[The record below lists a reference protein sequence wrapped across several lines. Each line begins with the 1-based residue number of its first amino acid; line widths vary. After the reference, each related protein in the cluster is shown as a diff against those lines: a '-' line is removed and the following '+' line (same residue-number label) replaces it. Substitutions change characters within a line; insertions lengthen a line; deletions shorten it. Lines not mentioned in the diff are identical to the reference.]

1 MGGRNDPNENPTANS
16 KSSTLP
22 PNRDIESDTTV
33 DIPSHNTKDMKA
45 KEKELQDKEAE
56 LKKKEEDLRKREAA
70 IARSGVVI
78 DDNNWPPFYPII
90 HHDIKSE
97 IPIHLQKV
105 QYVAF
110 GSWLGIM
117 LCLVWNL
124 VAVSVAW
131 YEGEG
136 VTIWLC
142 AVIYVILGIPMSYY
156 LWYRPLYRA
165 MRADSAVKFTFFLI
179 TYSFHISFCAFASLA
194 PPIFIEGKSIAGI
207 LPAFD
212 LLVGN
217 AALGG
222 LYLVGFGL
230 FFIETAISIWVI
242 QQVYSYFRGSGKA
255 AEMKR
260 EAARHIV
267 EKLRTKAWNLQ
278 AEKAAIM
285 LQTCSYREV
294 SRENMHSSQN
304 LQAVSPPCKLQ
315 TFHPW
320 FNLISV
326 KGFYVKPDRIP
337 NRVYRGFN
345 FKLQIRSKTECLATT
360 ATNTIRNSVSNH
372 GSNHKKNKKRY
383 GGLLPSILK
392 SLDSDSDDDVDTT
405 LNLYYGKLNPKEQT
419 VILKEQRSWER
430 VIRVFEWMKSQPEYS
445 PNVIHYNVVLRALGR
460 ARKWDELRRCWIDMA
475 KKGVFPTNN
484 TYGMLVDVYGK
495 AGLVKEALLWIKHMK
510 LRGIFPDE
518 VTMNTMVRVL
528 KDGGEYDRADRFYKD
543 WCVGKVELND
553 LEFDSDSETSSS
565 SEPISLTQFLLT
577 ELFRTGG
584 RESRDHTKS
593 TFTENSIQKPRLTA
607 TYNTLIDLYGKAGR
621 LKDAGDV
628 FAEML
633 QSGITM
639 DTITFNTMIFTCG
652 SHGNISEAESLF
664 HKMEERGIPPDT
676 KTYNIFLS
684 LYAAMGDI
692 DEALKCY
699 KSIREVNLLPDIVT
713 YRAILQILCEQ
724 KMIHEVENVIKE
736 IEKSGLYIDNHSVPI
751 LIKMYINEGL
761 IDRAKFTFEKCY
773 KETGLSSKT
782 YAAIIDTYA
791 ENGLW
796 KEAEYVFNCERDL
809 IDITEYNVM
818 IKAYGIAKLHD
829 RAFSLFK
836 GMKSQGTWPD
846 EITYNSLIQM
856 FAGGDFVNEAQ
867 DLLREMSESGFKPSC
882 LTFSTVISSYARL
895 TMVNELHEVYQ
906 CMVKSGV
913 KPNEIVFGSLI
924 NGFAESGN
932 LEDAIRYYKI
942 MQESGVL
949 PNVVI
954 LTSLIKAYSK
964 TGIVEGARTIYNK
977 MKEMFESGPDVVA
990 SNSMINL
997 YADFGMVSEA
1007 ELIFNDLKETR
1018 KADAVSFATMMYVY
1032 KNMGMLDEALE
1043 VVKNM
1048 KDSGFL
1054 TDCSSFNKA
1063 MACYATTGRLSE
1075 CGEML
1080 HEMVVIRK
1088 LLPTSGTFR
1097 VLFTVLKK
1105 GGVPA
1110 EGVEQ
1115 LEAAYRDGKRFS
1127 SEAVVAAV
1135 FAVVGMGDLALEFY
1149 DKIEM
1154 GLDVFVYNVGIL
1166 IFGGLGKV
1174 DEALKVFMK
1183 MQDEGLG
1190 ADVVT
1195 FIYLV
1200 GCYGKAGMLEG
1211 VKRVYSK
1218 LKYGEIDPSESLFK
1232 AVIEA
1237 YKVVNRNDLAELVDQ
1252 EMRLTFD
1259 AELVTDSGSEDEVGE
1274 ASMSL
1279 S

>member
-1 MGGRNDPNENPTANS
+1 MGSRNDPNENPTATS
-16 KSSTLP
+16 
-22 PNRDIESDTTV
+22 EGTTV
-33 DIPSHNTKDMKA
+33 DIPINNAKDLKA
-45 KEKELQDKEAE
+45 IEKELQDKEAE
-56 LKKKEEDLRKREAA
+56 LKRREEELKKREEA
-70 IARSGVVI
+70 IAKSGVVI
-78 DDNNWPPFYPII
+78 EENNWPPFYPII
-90 HHDIKSE
+90 HHNIKSE

-110 GSWLGIM
+110 GSWLGIIV
-117 LCLVWNL
+117 CLVWNL
-124 VAVSVAW
+124 IAVSFAW
-131 YEGEG
+131 FEGEG

-142 AVIYVILGIPMSYY
+142 AVIYIILGIPGSYV

-165 MRADSAVKFTFFLI
+165 TRSDSAVKFSFFLI
-179 TYSFHISFCAFASLA
+179 TYSFHVFFCAFASLA

-207 LPAFD
+207 LPAFN

-217 AALGG
+217 AMLGG
-222 LYLVGFGL
+222 IYLIGFGL

-260 EAARHIV
+260 EA
-267 EKLRTKAWNLQ
+267 TS
-278 AEKAAIM
+278 
-285 LQTCSYREV
+285 CFF
-294 SRENMHSSQN
+294 NM
-304 LQAVSPPCKLQ
+304 
-315 TFHPW
+315 
-320 FNLISV
+320 
-326 KGFYVKPDRIP
+326 
-337 NRVYRGFN
+337 VYLGFN
-345 FKLQIRSKTECLATT
+345 FKLQIRSKTECSTT
-360 ATNTIRNSVSNH
+360 STVSTIRNTVGNYS
-372 GSNHKKNKKRY
+372 SNHKKNKKRY

-392 SLDSDSDDDVDTT
+392 SLDSDSEDDVDKT

-475 KKGVFPTNN
+475 NKGVFPTNN

-518 VTMNTMVRVL
+518 VTMNTVVRVL

-543 WCVGKVELND
+543 WCVGIVELND
-553 LEFDSDSETSSS
+553 LEFDSC

-584 RESRDHTKS
+584 RDHTKS
-593 TFTENSIQKPRLTA
+593 MNTENSVQKPRLTA

-633 QSGITM
+633 QSGIAM

-652 SHGNISEAESLF
+652 SHGNLSEAESLLY
-664 HKMEERGIPPDT
+664 KMEERGISPDT

-699 KSIREVNLLPDIVT
+699 RKIREVGLFPDVVT
-713 YRAILQILCEQ
+713 HRAVLQILCERR
-724 KMIHEVENVIKE
+724 MIHEVENVIKE

-751 LIKMYINEGL
+751 LIKMYVEEGL
-761 IDRAKFTFEKCY
+761 IDHAKFIFEKCH
-773 KETGLSSKT
+773 KKGGLSSKT

-791 ENGLW
+791 EKGLW
-796 KEAEYVFNCERDL
+796 TEAEYVFNCERDL
-809 IDITEYNVM
+809 IDIIEYNVM

-829 RAFSLFK
+829 QAFSLFK
-836 GMKSQGTWPD
+836 GMKSQGIWPD
-846 EITYNSLIQM
+846 ECTYNSLIQM
-856 FAGGDFVNEAQ
+856 FAGGDLVNEAR
-867 DLLREMSESGFKPSC
+867 DLLHEMQESGFKPSC
-882 LTFSTVISSYARL
+882 LTFSGIISCYSRL
-895 TMVNELHEVYQ
+895 TMVNELDEIYHE
-906 CMVKSGV
+906 MVKSGV

-924 NGFAESGN
+924 NGFAETGN
-932 LEDAIRYYKI
+932 LEDALRYYKI
-942 MQESGVL
+942 MQESGFS
-949 PNVVI
+949 PNQVI

-964 TGIVEGARTIYNK
+964 TGIVEGARTIYKK
-977 MKEMFESGPDVVA
+977 MKELPGGPDVVA

-1007 ELIFNDLKETR
+1007 ILIFDDLKKTN
-1018 KADAVSFATMMYVY
+1018 KADAVSFSTMIYVY
-1032 KNMGMLDEALE
+1032 KNMGMLDEAIE
-1043 VVKNM
+1043 VVENM
-1048 KDSGFL
+1048 KDSGLL
-1054 TDCSSFNKA
+1054 TDCASFNKA
-1063 MACYATTGRLSE
+1063 MACYATTGRLLE

-1080 HEMVVIRK
+1080 REMVVTRK
-1088 LLPTSGTFR
+1088 LLPTAGTFK

-1105 GGVPA
+1105 GGIPA

-1115 LEAAYRDGKRFS
+1115 LEAAYREGKRYS
-1127 SEAVVAAV
+1127 GEAVVALV
-1135 FAVVGMGDLALEFY
+1135 FSVIGLSLSSLSLEFFESF
-1149 DKIEM
+1149 EM
-1154 GLDVFVYNVGIL
+1154 GSDVFVYNVGIYVY
-1166 IFGGLGKV
+1166 GGLGRV

-1195 FIYLV
+1195 YIYLV
-1200 GCYGKAGMLEG
+1200 GCYGKAGMVEG

-1218 LKYGEIDPSESLFK
+1218 LKYGEIDPNESLFK

-1237 YKVVNRNDLAELVDQ
+1237 YKVVNRHDLAELVDQ
-1252 EMRLTFD
+1252 EMRLTFQT
-1259 AELVTDSGSEDEVGE
+1259 ESLPDSESEDEVGE
-1274 ASMSL
+1274 AIMV
-1279 S
+1279 